1 MEKLNRKGVAAHL
14 AVTSETVRNWISAG
28 LLVPDENDLID
39 TEQLEQLD
47 LSKYEDS
54 KQWVSIQ
61 KACQILDVTRAT
73 IFNYCAAKVL
83 ERATLR
89 GRSYVSLDSIQAVL
103 LSKKE
108 EIETKIQN
116 LQLEME
122 TV

>member
-1 MEKLNRKGVAAHL
+1 MENLNRREVAAQL
-14 AVTSETVRNWISAG
+14 AVTLETVRNWISSG
-28 LLVPDENDLID
+28 LLVPDKDGMID
-39 TEQLEQLD
+39 AKQLAELD

-54 KQWVSIQ
+54 KQWVTIQ
-61 KACQILDVTRAT
+61 KACQLLDVTRAT

-83 ERATLR
+83 DRATLR
-89 GRSYVSLDSIQAVL
+89 GRSYVSLDSIQTVL
-103 LSKKE
+103 LEKKQ

>member
-14 AVTSETVRNWISAG
+14 AVTSETVRNWISSG

-39 TEQLEQLD
+39 TKQLEQLD

-83 ERATLR
+83 DRATLR

-108 EIETKIQN
+108 AIETKIQN

>member
-61 KACQILDVTRAT
+61 KACQLLDVTRAT